1 MASRRMICAGRGEKH
16 VPWLPRACLPW
27 PFAVPVAMADVS
39 SAVPAIPRSAPSS
52 PKSHLLRPRW
62 DFGRMISDNKRIEC
76 CCHVAYA
83 ARTVTGMLDH
93 ITLHVRDVGRSI
105 AFYEHA
111 LAPLGYIVKAHHE
124 PTLVSAWMTGRRTPT
139 STCPRWMMPR
149 SRRRPRIS
157 RSSPPNR
164 EAVRGVPMPR
174 RSPSAAETTA
184 LRDRARIIR
193 GTIPHSCWIRT
204 ATTSRPSSTGRDGS
218 KTIADRRC
226 ERLLYDCTT
235 ASG

>member
-39 SAVPAIPRSAPSS
+39 SAVPAIPRPIIR

-83 ARTVTGMLDH
+83 ARTVAGMLDH

-124 PTLVSAWMTGRRTPT
+124 PTLGFGVDDGTPHSDFYVSPLDDAALAPPPT
-139 STCPRWMMPR
+139 H
-149 SRRRPRIS
+149 IAFLA
-157 RSSPPNR
+157 PNR
-164 EAVRGVPMPR
+164 EAVRGFH
-174 RSPSAAETTA
+174 AAA
-184 LRDRARIIR
+184 LAV
-193 GTIPHSCWIRT
+193 G
-204 ATTSRPSSTGRDGS
+204 GRDNGAPGPRPYHLGYYS
-218 KTIADRRC
+218 AFVLDPDGNNIEAVVDWAGWFENHR
-226 ERLLYDCTT
+226 
-235 ASG
+235 